1 MLDAKM
7 MLDAITHRDM
17 EEIRRILSS
26 GQLDECDWY
35 RLVVDALGC
44 FNADLNIPPHPS
56 MKLPTTE
63 EPIVRL
69 PEQNSLSIIHMM
81 AEHCST
87 RSHGIQTEFKRALAD
102 NSVRMA
108 HKPIYE
114 RLMEVL
120 TNPPGES

>member
-1 MLDAKM
+1 M
-7 MLDAITHRDM
+7 MLDAITHRDK
-17 EEIRRILSS
+17 EEIRIILSS
-26 GQLDECDWY
+26 GQLDQCDWY
-35 RLVVDALGC
+35 ILVSDAIGC
-44 FNADLNIPPHPS
+44 FNTDLNTPPHPS
-56 MKLPTTE
+56 MKLPTYE

-69 PEQNSLSIIHMM
+69 PEQHSLSIIHMM

-102 NSVRMA
+102 NSVFMA
-108 HKPIYE
+108 HKPIYI

>member
-1 MLDAKM
+1 
-7 MLDAITHRDM
+7 MLDAITRRDK
-17 EEIRRILSS
+17 EAIRRILSS

-35 RLVVDALGC
+35 RLVSDALGC
-44 FNADLNIPPHPS
+44 FNADLNTPLHPS
-56 MKLPTTE
+56 MKLPTAE
-63 EPIVRL
+63 EPILRL
-69 PEQNSLSIIHMM
+69 PDQNSLSIIHMM

-102 NSVRMA
+102 NNVHMA

-120 TNPPGES
+120 TTPPGES